1 MGSVV
6 IKDSVEKVGDV
17 SVSTVEYT
25 FEHYPDFL
33 DWQDRKNKSLTD
45 AMIDMYKGLSLK
57 EEGNE
62 QEQSEQSA
70 VVDIDVKKKKEKLH

>member
-1 MGSVV
+1 MGKVT
-6 IKDSVEKVGDV
+6 IRDSVEKVGD
-17 SVSTVEYT
+17 STTSTVEYI
-25 FEHYPDFL
+25 FESYPDFL

-70 VVDIDVKKKKEKLH
+70 VVDIDVKKKVTKH